1 MKILFTK
8 QKKKILLLFLQ
19 IADRTSLTGYPTLL
33 AHHHSTELLYPM
45 HVFESI
51 LKKIPY
57 NELNLF
63 QKINL
68 FPSDYHLVNL
78 RTLNENRDDSK
89 YSPSKNVALILRRFA
104 YDCDEYYD
112 NSFHF
117 EQVKQND

>member
-1 MKILFTK
+1 LKIF
-8 QKKKILLLFLQ
+8 FFCFSSFPQ

-33 AHHHSTELLYPM
+33 AHHHSIELLYPM
-45 HVFESI
+45 HIFQST
-51 LKKIPY
+51 LTKIPH

-63 QKINL
+63 SKINL

-89 YSPSKNVALILRRFA
+89 YSPSKNIALILRRFA
-104 YDCDEYYD
+104 YDCDENYD

-117 EQVKQND
+117 EQVKII